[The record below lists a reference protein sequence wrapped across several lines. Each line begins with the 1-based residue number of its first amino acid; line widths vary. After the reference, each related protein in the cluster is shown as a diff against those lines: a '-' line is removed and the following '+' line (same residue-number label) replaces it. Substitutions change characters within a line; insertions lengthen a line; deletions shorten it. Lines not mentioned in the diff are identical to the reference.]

1 MATTAGQDGTGAA
14 SLRREAETLVFAGV
28 LARDAV
34 AALWRQALPQL
45 AGVRRLDLTAV
56 RNVDSAGLAL
66 LAELSAR
73 AGGAAVDGL
82 PDGLGDLRDAYRLDD
97 TLAFAR

>member
-1 MATTAGQDGTGAA
+1 MTSSAGQDGTGAT
-14 SLRREAETLVFAGV
+14 SLRRDGETLVFVGV
-28 LARDAV
+28 LARGVV
-34 AALWRQALPQL
+34 AELWRQALPQL
-45 AGVRRLDLTAV
+45 SGVRRLDLTGV
-56 RNVDSAGLAL
+56 RSVDSAGLAL

>member
-1 MATTAGQDGTGAA
+1 MATTAGQEGTGAA
-14 SLRREAETLVFAGV
+14 SLRRDGEMLVFAGV
-28 LARDAV
+28 LAREAV

-56 RNVDSAGLAL
+56 RSVDSAGLAL

-73 AGGAAVDGL
+73 SGGAAVDGL